1 MEVVGKYQFYD
12 GYIMGKNDGY
22 YLEETIENKTFM
34 TYNGTPL
41 QYLKVY
47 EWNVSMAKAYDDFYS
62 TFPTYRAVSYAG
74 AVTGSLNGAF
84 EFTTK
89 SE

>member
-1 MEVVGKYQFYD
+1 M
-12 GYIMGKNDGY
+12 MGILWAKNDGY

-47 EWNVSMAKAYDDFYS
+47 EWNVSMAKAYDDFLFYIPNIS
-62 TFPTYRAVSYAG
+62 SRFLC
-74 AVTGSLNGAF
+74 GSGNRLIKRCF
-84 EFTTK
+84 
-89 SE
+89 